1 MPNDAMMEQMMSQMQ
16 GEAPPMPPPEMM
28 MEQAEGVTMPEG
40 GIGSMNDALQQAL
53 LVETVTC
60 IWFTL
65 QRVIPLYRWMF

>member
-40 GIGSMNDALQQAL
+40 GIGSMNDALQQAASFGRNGDRAL
-53 LVETVTC
+53 HS
-60 IWFTL
+60 W
-65 QRVIPLYRWMF
+65 